1 MHTAGFLATQNVL
14 FLIVF
19 GAVIFFSLKKHST
32 AHSAE
37 LFSYA
42 DSIELKGLAFCMVL
56 FAHIG
61 YFLFPQWG
69 WGDQFLYPLSIL
81 GGVAVNLFLF
91 LSGYGL
97 AQSARTESPWQF
109 YKRRF
114 FKLYTP
120 LWLSS
125 LFIVALDIIGKKQ
138 ISFLH
143 ALPGFTGVISHADL
157 YTDFNSPLWFLTLL
171 FLFYLV
177 FPWIYKKE
185 HPVRSAAFLLVF
197 GAVVPGWLVLYAPF
211 DGGVIHL
218 WLLHALAFPLGV
230 IIALGARRLH
240 AGISWMSRSY
250 WIRIPLF
257 MIALSAFVYFA
268 VYSGV
273 NTPSEEPISIVIL
286 FLFLLLFL
294 LAPFRS
300 RLFRWL
306 GIYSYEMYLI
316 HWPLLFRHDILFF
329 TLPAWFATVAY
340 MAILLA
346 IGFVMAWVSKNIF
359 HLRSN
364 ISSAELGA
372 H

>member
-1 MHTAGFLATQNVL
+1 MHTTGFLATQNIL

-19 GAVIFFSLKKHST
+19 GAIVFFSLKKHSS
-32 AHSAE
+32 AHSTE
-37 LFSYA
+37 LLSYT
-42 DSIELKGLAFCMVL
+42 DSTELKGLAFCMVL

-61 YFLFPQWG
+61 YFLFPHWG
-69 WGDQFLYPLSIL
+69 WGDQFVYPLSIL

-97 AQSARTESPWQF
+97 AQSARTETPWQF

-125 LFIVALDIIGKKQ
+125 LFIVALDIIGKKP

-143 ALPGFTGVISHADL
+143 ALPGFTGIITHADL

-177 FPWIYKKE
+177 FPWLFKKE
-185 HPVRSAAFLLVF
+185 HVVRSTILLFIF
-197 GAVVPGWLVLYAPF
+197 GLVVPGWLILYAPF

-230 IIALGARRLH
+230 LVALLAKPLH
-240 AGISWMSRSY
+240 RGLNFILHSY
-250 WIRIPLF
+250 WVRIPLF
-257 MIALSAFVYFA
+257 IITLAVFMYFA

-273 NTPSEEPISIVIL
+273 NTPSEELISIVTL
-286 FLFLLLFL
+286 FLFLFLFL

-300 RLFRWL
+300 LLFRWL

-329 TLPAWFATVAY
+329 TLPAWFATIAY
-340 MAILLA
+340 IAILFG
-346 IGFVMAWVSKNIF
+346 ISFVMAWVSKNIF

-364 ISSAELGA
+364 ISSAELGS